1 MRPFKVV
8 FKTDANEVAGATTA
22 GNPTAV
28 PAIAPANAD
37 VNEAG
42 AFPGGI
48 IGFSLNYFQVGC

>member
-8 FKTDANEVAGATTA
+8 FKTDANELAGPTTA
-22 GNPTAV
+22 T
-28 PAIAPANAD
+28 APAANAN